1 MDHGLDVISFYFIVK
16 CARSYKT
23 SLNGSFN
30 GHMNYKHGLLAF
42 GYPGIQIISSLLV
55 DEAAKNTINNRD
67 CHHVTGWY
75 ESTSV
80 LLSEETGWP
89 LIVQLHPS
97 AKTAG
102 YFKNQLSLNFPTY
115 TVRENY

>member
-1 MDHGLDVISFYFIVK
+1 
-16 CARSYKT
+16 
-23 SLNGSFN
+23 
-30 GHMNYKHGLLAF
+30 MNYRHGQLAF
-42 GYPGIQIISSLLV
+42 RYPGIQIITSLLV
-55 DEAAKNTINNRD
+55 DEAAKNTINDRD
-67 CHHVTGWY
+67 CRHVTVWC

-89 LIVQLHPS
+89 IIVQVHPS

-102 YFKNQLSLNFPTY
+102 YFKNQLSLTFPTY